1 GPAKKRIGRK
11 AQGPTITS
19 RAFWVVLVL
28 VVLAL
33 SYANTLRIYVSQ
45 QHELAVAEQQIRER
59 SAKIADLEE
68 ELNRWNDPEYVKI
81 QARDRLGWVMPGE
94 TGFRVVDENGDPVG
108 GGVAV
113 ESSQNPD
120 GEYGPAWWSR
130 MLGSIQVADAPQRKV
145 ANR

>member
-1 GPAKKRIGRK
+1 
-11 AQGPTITS
+11 
-19 RAFWVVLVL
+19 VVLVL